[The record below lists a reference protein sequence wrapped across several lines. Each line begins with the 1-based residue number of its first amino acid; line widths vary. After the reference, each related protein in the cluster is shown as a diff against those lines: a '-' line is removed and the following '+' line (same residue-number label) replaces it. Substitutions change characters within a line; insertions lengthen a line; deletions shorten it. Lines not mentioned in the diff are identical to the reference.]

1 LNTPFFIAKR
11 YLLAKKSHNLINIIT
26 MISVVG
32 VGVGAF
38 ALIVVLS
45 VFNGFEMV
53 ISSMVNQLSPD
64 LVIEPVKGK
73 TIKLADF
80 PETQIQALP
89 EVNQLI
95 KILQEDALFRY
106 DDKQH
111 VGVIKGVSEPYT
123 EVSQIDSLI
132 TVGDAILQFEQ
143 KRFAIAG
150 AGVAWYL
157 GINPRNPAA
166 LMQVYL
172 PSRGNPSSFQF
183 EQSFNQASIQVA
195 GVFASQQELDGT
207 LVIVPFDWA
216 AELMEYDQEV
226 TSIELFTH
234 PGARIDGLKKSLKT
248 LLGEDFTI
256 KDRIE
261 QQETIYQIMKS
272 EKWAIFIILSFILV
286 MATFNIIGSLS
297 MLIVDKRKDIQVLKI
312 LGADKTFLSRL
323 FLTEGM
329 LIAVLGGLIGL
340 LAGVLLVL
348 LQQEF
353 GLLKLG
359 SEAGAF
365 VIDAYPVQLKIQDV
379 MVVLATVTTIG
390 GVAAVITVKMALK
403 RIQKLRISD

>member
-53 ISSMVNQLSPD
+53 ISGMVNRLSPD

-73 TIKLADF
+73 TIKLIDF
-80 PETQIQALP
+80 PEKEIQALP
-89 EVNQLI
+89 QLNQLI
-95 KILQEDALFRY
+95 KVVQEDALFRY

-111 VGVIKGVSEPYT
+111 VGVIKGVSAPYLD
-123 EVSQIDSLI
+123 VSQIDSLI
-132 TVGDAILQFEQ
+132 TAGNAILQFEQ

-157 GINPRNPAA
+157 GLNPRNPAA

-172 PSRGNPSSFQF
+172 PARGNPSGFQF
-183 EQSFNQASIQVA
+183 EEAFNQAAIQVA

-216 AELMEYDQEV
+216 SDLLEYDQEV
-226 TSIELFTH
+226 TAIELFTH
-234 PGARIDGLKKSLKT
+234 PEAAINDLKKT
-248 LLGEDFTI
+248 LNAMLGSDFTV

-261 QQETIYQIMKS
+261 QQETIYRIMKS

-329 LIAVLGGLIGL
+329 LIAVVGGLIGL

-348 LQQEF
+348 LQQQF

-359 SEAGAF
+359 SKAGAF
-365 VIDAYPVQLKIQDV
+365 VIDAYPVQLKLQDV
-379 MVVLATVTTIG
+379 ALVLATVTTIG
-390 GVAAVITVKMALK
+390 GFAAVFTVKMALK

>member
-1 LNTPFFIAKR
+1 MNTPFFIAKR

>member
-1 LNTPFFIAKR
+1 MNTPFFIAKR

-132 TVGDAILQFEQ
+132 TAGDAILQFEQ

-172 PSRGNPSSFQF
+172 PSRGNPSSFRF

-216 AELMEYDQEV
+216 AELMEYDREV

-234 PGARIDGLKKSLKT
+234 PGVRIDGLKKSLKT
-248 LLGEDFTI
+248 MLREDFTI

-379 MVVLATVTTIG
+379 LLVLATVTAIG
-390 GVAAVITVKMALK
+390 GFAAVITVKMALK

>member
-1 LNTPFFIAKR
+1 VNTPLFIAKR

-53 ISSMVNQLSPD
+53 ISKMVNQLAPD

-73 TIKLADF
+73 TILLADF
-80 PETQIQALP
+80 PEQQLRELP

-95 KILQEDALFRY
+95 RVVQEDALFRFN
-106 DDKQH
+106 DKQH
-111 VGVIKGVSEPYT
+111 VGVIKGVSEAYI

-132 TVGDAILQFEQ
+132 SRGEALLKFESQ
-143 KRFAIAG
+143 QFAIVG

-157 GINPRNPAA
+157 GLNPRNPAA

-183 EQSFNQASIQVA
+183 EQSFNQATIQVS
-195 GVFASQQELDGT
+195 GVFTSQQELDAS
-207 LVIVPFDWA
+207 LVIVPYEWA
-216 AELMEYDQEV
+216 AQLMEYEQEV
-226 TSIELFTH
+226 TSVELFVLEEKQIS
-234 PGARIDGLKKSLKT
+234 ALKKT
-248 LLGEDFTI
+248 LTVILGDSYTI
-256 KDRIE
+256 KDKIE
-261 QQETIYQIMKS
+261 QQETIYRIMKS

-297 MLIVDKRKDIQVLKI
+297 MLIVDKRKDIQVLKF
-312 LGADKTFLSRL
+312 LGADQRFLSRL

-329 LIAVLGGLIGL
+329 LIAVSGGVIGL
-340 LAGVLLVL
+340 LAGVLLVFI
-348 LQQEF
+348 QQEF

-359 SEAGAF
+359 GEAGAF
-365 VIDAYPVQLKIQDV
+365 VIDAYPVQLKIRDILLV
-379 MVVLATVTTIG
+379 FATVSVIG
-390 GVAAVITVKMALK
+390 GSAAVFTVSKALK
-403 RIQKLRISD
+403 RIRKFRVSD

>member
-1 LNTPFFIAKR
+1 MNTPFFIAKR

-53 ISSMVNQLSPD
+53 ISGMVNRLSPD

-73 TIKLADF
+73 TINLVDF
-80 PETQIQALP
+80 PETEIQALP
-89 EVNQLI
+89 QLNQLI
-95 KILQEDALFRY
+95 KVVQEDALFRY
-106 DDKQH
+106 GDKQH
-111 VGVIKGVSEPYT
+111 VGVIKGVSEPYLD
-123 EVSQIDSLI
+123 VSQIDSLI
-132 TVGDAILQFEQ
+132 TSGNAILQFEQ

-157 GINPRNPAA
+157 GLNPRNPAA

-172 PSRGNPSSFQF
+172 PSRGNPSGFQF
-183 EQSFNQASIQVA
+183 EQSFNQATIQVA

-216 AELMEYDQEV
+216 GELLEYDQEV
-226 TSIELFTH
+226 TSVELYTH
-234 PGARIDGLKKSLKT
+234 PGVAVDDFKKT
-248 LLGEDFTI
+248 LKSMLGPGFTI

-261 QQETIYQIMKS
+261 QQETIYRIMKS

-297 MLIVDKRKDIQVLKI
+297 MLIVDKRKDIQVLKF

-329 LIAVLGGLIGL
+329 LIAVLGGMIGL
-340 LAGVLLVL
+340 LAGVFLVL
-348 LQQEF
+348 LQQQF

-359 SEAGAF
+359 GEAGAF

-379 MVVLATVTTIG
+379 LLVLATVTTIG
-390 GVAAVITVKMALK
+390 GFAAVFTVKMALK
-403 RIQKLRISD
+403 RIQKLRIAD